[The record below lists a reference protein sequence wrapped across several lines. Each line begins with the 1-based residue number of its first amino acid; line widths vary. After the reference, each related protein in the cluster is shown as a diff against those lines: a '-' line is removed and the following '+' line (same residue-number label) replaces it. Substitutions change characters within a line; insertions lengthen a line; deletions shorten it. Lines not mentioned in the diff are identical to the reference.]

1 MSQYHRQKSIQEEVV
16 GEAEGGET
24 KKAAGESGRRH
35 RPNHRDIHYIYHIL
49 HISISSYYDDTS
61 RSCGTW
67 SERQPKPKT
76 KICCSQHPR
85 RCSGHHH
92 SYLYHHSFATSK
104 LFGGRVIIFVEPK
117 TFQLQAVRC
126 AEFHPGGRFW
136 AVGSN
141 SKTLRICQYP
151 EVADLRWL
159 PFTYIFSCHYYSHL
173 DHLSN

>member
-1 MSQYHRQKSIQEEVV
+1 MMISA
-16 GEAEGGET
+16 G
-24 KKAAGESGRRH
+24 AAGPGVSVNQSQ
-35 RPNHRDIHYIYHIL
+35 RPKFVAVSTLEDVQVIIIN
-49 HISISSYYDDTS
+49 
-61 RSCGTW
+61 
-67 SERQPKPKT
+67 
-76 KICCSQHPR
+76 ICF
-85 RCSGHHH
+85 G
-92 SYLYHHSFATSK
+92 TSK

-159 PFTYIFSCHYYSHL
+159 PFTYIFSCHYYSILTIWAIEHAFKSCL
-173 DHLSN
+173 FFREGHTTYQPTVMFKRTKHHKGSIYCLAWSPRWWWLLWW

>member
-1 MSQYHRQKSIQEEVV
+1 MISA
-16 GEAEGGET
+16 G
-24 KKAAGESGRRH
+24 AAGPGVSVNQSQ
-35 RPNHRDIHYIYHIL
+35 RPKFVAVSTLEDVQVIIIN
-49 HISISSYYDDTS
+49 
-61 RSCGTW
+61 
-67 SERQPKPKT
+67 
-76 KICCSQHPR
+76 ICF
-85 RCSGHHH
+85 G
-92 SYLYHHSFATSK
+92 TSK

-159 PFTYIFSCHYYSHL
+159 PFTYIFSCHYYSIL
-173 DHLSN
+173 TI

>member
-1 MSQYHRQKSIQEEVV
+1 MMIPA
-16 GEAEGGET
+16 G
-24 KKAAGESGRRH
+24 AAGPGVSVNQSQ
-35 RPNHRDIHYIYHIL
+35 RPKFVAVSTLEDVQVIIIN
-49 HISISSYYDDTS
+49 
-61 RSCGTW
+61 
-67 SERQPKPKT
+67 
-76 KICCSQHPR
+76 ICTIIV
-85 RCSGHHH
+85 
-92 SYLYHHSFATSK
+92 L
-104 LFGGRVIIFVEPK
+104 RVIIFVESK

-159 PFTYIFSCHYYSHL
+159 PFTYIFACHYYSHL